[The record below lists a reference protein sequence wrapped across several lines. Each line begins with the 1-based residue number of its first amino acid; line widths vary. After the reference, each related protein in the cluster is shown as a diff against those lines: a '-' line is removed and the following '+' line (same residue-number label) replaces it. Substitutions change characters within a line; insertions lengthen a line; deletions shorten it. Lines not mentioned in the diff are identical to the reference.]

1 MVARQLSRISGEATF
16 LYVFLKQI
24 VRMSITESFDD
35 ESCLEATMHLNVAG
49 ALVVLG
55 KDKPLLRHESRKAGF
70 MQIAWFGAG
79 ELGSVMMQV

>member
-1 MVARQLSRISGEATF
+1 MVTRLPSYISGEAAF

-55 KDKPLLRHESRKAGF
+55 KDKPPSEARVR
-70 MQIAWFGAG
+70 QIAWFGAV
-79 ELGSVMMQV
+79 ELGSIMMQV